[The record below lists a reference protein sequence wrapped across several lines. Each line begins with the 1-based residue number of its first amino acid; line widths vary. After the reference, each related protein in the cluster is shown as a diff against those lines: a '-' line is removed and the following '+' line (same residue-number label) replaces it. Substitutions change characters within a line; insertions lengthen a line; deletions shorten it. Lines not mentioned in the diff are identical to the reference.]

1 MKNQPERRCIGCRTS
16 FSKASL
22 IRIVKKSDGEVIIDK
37 NGKADGRGAYIC
49 KDMSCIEKA
58 FKKNQLE
65 YSFKIKINNETKLDL
80 KESLSGLIVNTE
92 TEIN

>member
-16 FSKASL
+16 FPKTSL
-22 IRIVKKSDGEVIIDK
+22 IRIAKTVSGEVIIDK

-49 KDMSCIEKA
+49 KDMNCLEKA

-65 YSFKIKINNETKLDL
+65 YSFKMKINNEIKLSL